1 MIDSP
6 GNLESSSADPEV
18 FAHLQPRCETKLDM
32 QTRRDFLKLAT
43 MVSGAAGTAALI
55 PESVQR
61 AYGIEPAPGST
72 FLDAEHIVILM
83 QENRSFDHAFG
94 TMRGVRGFDDPRAM
108 HLANGNSV
116 FVQTDSAGNSYGPW
130 RMDIKDTRV
139 TWMGSLPHSRESQ
152 VDAWNEGRHDG
163 WLEAKRSGEK
173 EYAELPLTMGHYTR
187 EDLPFYYALA
197 DAFTVCD
204 QNYCSVM
211 TSTSPNRSYF
221 WTGTIREQQQVDSKV
236 HIRNEQIDDGG
247 MAWKTFPERLQEA
260 GVSWKHYQ
268 NELTRSGL
276 SGEEDAW
283 LSNYGDNVLE
293 CFSAYNVEA
302 YPGYIPAGQH
312 LISELSAHVTKL
324 ETELSAQKDPAA
336 AAKLRAR
343 LGDARSRIEAIQASI
358 AKSGDVRYQQLS
370 PREKA
375 LHHAAF
381 VTNAADPDYHALQ
394 SLSFEDMGK
403 SHTMQVPK
411 GDVLYQ
417 FRKDVN
423 EGKLPAISWLT
434 APERFSD
441 HPSAPWYGA
450 WYISEVMDILTKN
463 PEVWKKTIFILTYDE
478 NDGYFDHA
486 PSFVAAD
493 PKRPETGGASAG
505 IDTGLE
511 YTYKEDELRMGVHE
525 KEARSGP
532 IGMGFRV
539 PMIIASPWSRGGW
552 VNSQV
557 FDHTSTLMFLER
569 FVESKFGKTV
579 REENISTWRRAVAG
593 DLTSVFRPYDP
604 KAASLDSLDRDK
616 FVVSIEK
623 ARFKEI
629 PSNYRKLT
637 AEQIEQINRIPIH
650 SDLIAHQENGIR
662 PSCAL
667 PYELYADGNLSADG
681 AHYELQLGA
690 ANHVHAAKSA
700 GAPFNVYLRNL
711 KDGGSAGGRMM
722 SATYAVRAGDTLT
735 RQIPL
740 SLFADLSYSIEVL
753 GSNGFYRSFVGRS
766 AASPLEVRTAY
777 ERQGSSL
784 TGNVQ
789 LQLHN
794 KSTEPVSITIQDNSY
809 KSEKVTQQLEAGQET
824 SAVLDL
830 KRSHGWYDFTVKADG
845 SNAEARYAGRVETGR
860 PSFSDPLMG
869 GVVEAT

>member
-1 MIDSP
+1 
-6 GNLESSSADPEV
+6 
-18 FAHLQPRCETKLDM
+18 M
-32 QTRRDFLKLAT
+32 QTRRDFLKLVT
-43 MVSGAAGTAALI
+43 MASGAAGMTGLV
-55 PESVQR
+55 PESIQR

-94 TMRGVRGFDDPRAM
+94 TMRGVRGFSDPRAM
-108 HLANGNSV
+108 RLANGNSV
-116 FVQTDSAGNSYGPW
+116 FVQTDNAGNSYAPW
-130 RMDIKDTRV
+130 RMDIKDTRI
-139 TWMGSLPHSRESQ
+139 TWMGSLPHSRNSQ
-152 VDAWNEGRHDG
+152 VDAWNDGQHDG
-163 WLEAKRSGEK
+163 WLEAKRAFEK
-173 EYAELPLTMGHYTR
+173 EYAQLPLTMGHYTR

-204 QNYCSVM
+204 QNYCAVM

-221 WTGTIREQQQVDSKV
+221 WTGTIREEQRADAKV
-236 HIRNEQIDDGG
+236 HMRNEQIDDGG
-247 MAWKTFPERLQEA
+247 MSWKTFPERLQEA
-260 GVSWKHYQ
+260 GIRWKSYQ

-283 LSNYGDNVLE
+283 LSNYSDNVLE

-302 YPGYIPAGQH
+302 YPGYARAAQLAIK
-312 LISELSAHVTKL
+312 ELSDHAAKL
-324 ETELSAQKDPAA
+324 ETELSVEKDAA
-336 AAKLRAR
+336 AVTKVRAQMEEV
-343 LGDARSRIEAIQASI
+343 RSRIAAIQASL
-358 AKSGDVRYQQLS
+358 ADSGDVRYQQLS
-370 PREKA
+370 AREKA
-375 LHHAAF
+375 LHDAAF
-381 VTNAADPDYHALQ
+381 VTNAGDPDYHALD
-394 SLSFEDMGK
+394 SLSYDDQGK

-423 EGKLPAISWLT
+423 EGKLPTISWLT

-450 WYISEVMDILTKN
+450 WYVSEVMDILTKN
-463 PEVWKKTIFILTYDE
+463 PEIWKKTIFILTYDE

-493 PKRPETGGASAG
+493 PKRPETGGASPG

-532 IGMGFRV
+532 MGLGFRV

-552 VNSQV
+552 VNSQI
-557 FDHTSTLMFLER
+557 FDHTSTLMFLEG
-569 FVESKFGKTV
+569 FVKGKFGKTV
-579 REENISTWRRAVAG
+579 REENISEWRRTVAG
-593 DLTSVFRPYDP
+593 DLGSVFRPYDP
-604 KAASLDSLDRDK
+604 KEPSLVSLDRDK

-637 AEQIEQINRIPIH
+637 AEQIEQINRAPMG
-650 SDLIAHQENGIR
+650 SEFLVHQEVGIR

-667 PYELYADGNLSADG
+667 PYEFYVDGNLSADST
-681 AHYELQLGA
+681 HYELHLSA
-690 ANHVHAAKSA
+690 ANQVHGAKSA
-700 GAPFNVYLRNL
+700 GSAFNVYLRNL
-711 KDGGSAGGRMM
+711 KDGHML
-722 SATYAVRAGDTLT
+722 SATYTVRAGDTLT

-740 SLFADLSYSIEVL
+740 SLFADSGYSIEVL
-753 GSNGFYRSFVGRS
+753 GANGFYRSFAGQS
-766 AASPLEVRTAY
+766 ALSQLEVRMSY
-777 ERQGSSL
+777 EGQRTPL

-794 KSTEPVSITIQDNSY
+794 KSSEPVMVTIQDNSY
-809 KSEKVTQQLEAGQET
+809 KSTKITRKIGAGQEI
-824 SAVLDL
+824 SVVLDL
-830 KRSHGWYDFTVKADG
+830 TRSHGWYDFTVGADG
-845 SNAEARYAGRVETGR
+845 SSEQARYAGRVETGR
-860 PSFSDPLMG
+860 PSISDPLMG
-869 GVVEAT
+869 RALEAI